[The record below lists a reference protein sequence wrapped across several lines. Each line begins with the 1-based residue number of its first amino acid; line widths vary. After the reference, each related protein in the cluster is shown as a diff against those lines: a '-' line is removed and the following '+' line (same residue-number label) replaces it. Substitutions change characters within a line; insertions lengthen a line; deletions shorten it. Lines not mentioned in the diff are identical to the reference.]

1 MTFPV
6 SRRAALSSLAL
17 AITSTFA
24 HANNGTNNAMNNA
37 TAPDIDAV
45 VVTASRTPQA
55 AADVLSDNV
64 TLSSEDIVR
73 SGAGNIVDLL
83 QKQRG
88 IEVARNGGPGTN
100 SSVFIRGGDSKQTVV
115 LVDGVRIGSSTL
127 GIASWSGLPLANIDR
142 IEIIY
147 GPLATMYGADAIGGV
162 VQVFTKRGAG
172 ATSMTA
178 AIGAGS
184 DKTRNAD
191 ASVSGGTDRYN
202 YALTLARDEDEG
214 FSATKPGNFGYNPD
228 HDGYTKDSAS
238 GQFNVNLAKGHE
250 AGLLFM
256 HSKLDAQYDNGA
268 STFDAR
274 GEQILNNVALY
285 SKHQILPAWQLKL
298 QVSRADDES
307 ANFSNASATG
317 YSSIDTRQT
326 TYTAQSDI
334 ALGADLLQV
343 LLERREEDVL
353 SSSIAALSRDRVTK
367 SGALAYSLKRG
378 AHLGT
383 ASARWDVSSQYGS
396 VQTGGLGYGYRINS
410 TLRANTSIGSS
421 FRAPT
426 FNELYFPGFGVPGN
440 RPEHGRNVE
449 AGLTYNNG
457 STEATAV
464 YYHNRLKDLLVYN
477 SGCPIEPVAYP
488 FGCAYNVNR
497 ATLAGLSVGAR
508 TRVGPL
514 DLSGTF
520 DLQDP
525 QDDTTGKQLVRRAK
539 RHANLAAEYSSGALV
554 VGAGVHLSGKRFDDT
569 ANRNTLGG
577 YGLLNL
583 FASYRFAPDWTAIV
597 RWNNVTDKQYELA
610 RTYATA
616 GSQGFIGV
624 RYGAR

>member
-6 SRRAALSSLAL
+6 SRRAAISSLAL

-24 HANNGTNNAMNNA
+24 YADNAVDPGVA
-37 TAPDIDAV
+37 AV
-45 VVTASRTPQA
+45 VVTASRAPQA
-55 AADVLSDNV
+55 AADVLSDNI
-64 TLSSEDIVR
+64 TLTSEDIMR

-83 QKQRG
+83 QRQRG

-100 SSVFIRGGDSKQTVV
+100 ASVFIRGGDSKQTVV
-115 LVDGVRIGSSTL
+115 LVDGVRIGSSTS
-127 GIASWSGLPLANIDR
+127 GIANWSALPLANIDR
-142 IEIIY
+142 IEIVY

-162 VQVFTKRGAG
+162 VQVFTRRGAG
-172 ATSMTA
+172 PATVTA
-178 AIGAGS
+178 AVLAGS
-184 DKTRNAD
+184 DKTRSAD
-191 ASVSGGTDRYN
+191 VSVYGATDRFS
-202 YALTLARDEDEG
+202 YALTVARDQDDG
-214 FSATKPGNFGYNPD
+214 FSATLPGNFSYNPD
-228 HDGYTKDSAS
+228 NDGYSKDSAS
-238 GQFNVNLAKGHE
+238 GQLGVILAQGHE

-256 HSKLDAQYDNGA
+256 HSNLDAQYDSGA
-268 STFDAR
+268 SAFDAR
-274 GEQILNNVALY
+274 GEQILNNVALF
-285 SKHQILPAWQLKL
+285 SKHQVLPSWQLKF
-298 QVSRADDES
+298 QVSRADDKS
-307 ANFSNASATG
+307 ANFSNATATG

-326 TYTAQSDI
+326 TYSAQSDL
-334 ALGADLLQV
+334 ALGTDLLQV

-353 SSSIAALSRDRVTK
+353 SSSTPALTRDRSTK

-396 VQTGGLGYGYRINS
+396 VQTGGLGYGYRIS
-410 TLRANTSIGSS
+410 PTLRANTSIGSS

-426 FNELYFPGFGVPGN
+426 FNELYFPRFGVESN

-449 AGLTYNNG
+449 AGLTYKSG
-457 STEATAV
+457 MTEATAV
-464 YYHNRLKDLLVYN
+464 YYRNRLKDLLVN
-477 SGCPIEPVAYP
+477 TTVCPIEVASHP

-508 TRVGPL
+508 TRVGPV
-514 DLSGTF
+514 DLSGSF

-539 RHANLAAEYSSGALV
+539 RHASLGAEYSEGALV
-554 VGAGVHLSGKRFDDT
+554 VGAGVQLSGKRFDDT
-569 ANRNTLGG
+569 ANRNTLPG

-597 RWNNVTDKQYELA
+597 RWNNATDKQYELA
-610 RTYATA
+610 RTYASA
-616 GSQGFIGV
+616 GSQAFIGV